1 MLTLLELIAIGVFL
15 LIGAQ
20 LLFGFKLFGGGKP
33 AIEDRAAKARDI
45 SPAQNAAEHLR
56 ELSNAQAD
64 LKARYPVLFAM
75 FGGHLNSAAIAETGG
90 LESAVRAMVADWSP
104 RRDEVKDELVRVLAE
119 NPSEEEVRA
128 VILSCGDATFEE
140 EGYRSWLI
148 WLLGKFNAA

>member
-1 MLTLLELIAIGVFL
+1 MSRRW
-15 LIGAQ
+15 AQ
-20 LLFGFKLFGGGKP
+20 LLFGFRLFGGRKP
-33 AIEDRAAKARDI
+33 AIEDRSRAHDLT
-45 SPAQNAAEHLR
+45 PAQTAAEHLR

-75 FGGHLNSAAIAETGG
+75 FGGHLNAAAISETGS
-90 LESAVRAMVADWSP
+90 LESAVRAMVADWTP
-104 RRDEVKDELVRVLAE
+104 RREDVKEELVRVLAE

-128 VILSCGDATFEE
+128 VLLSCGDATFEE